1 MKLSKRNTG
10 FNSFIAEV
18 LLSYKNQS
26 IDLQSK
32 IMDWF
37 LYDRKLHN
45 ERVKYPFFKLDNK
58 WK

>member
-1 MKLSKRNTG
+1 MKLSKRNTA
-10 FNSFIAEV
+10 FNSFITEV
-18 LLSYKNQS
+18 LIYKNQT

-32 IMDWF
+32 TMDWF
-37 LYDRKLHN
+37 LYDWKLRN